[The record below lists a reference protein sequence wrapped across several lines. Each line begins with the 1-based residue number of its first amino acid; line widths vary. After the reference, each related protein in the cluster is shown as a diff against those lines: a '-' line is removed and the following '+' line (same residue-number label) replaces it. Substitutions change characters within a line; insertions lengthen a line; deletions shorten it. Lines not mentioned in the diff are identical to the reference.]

1 MDAAHGIH
9 AECSGIW
16 ALAGRLCSLRTF
28 LMLRCLAQRV
38 LLFNSQLPV
47 RRLTHAERFA
57 AAVPLPLRAPRDS
70 RKLLPYFCERT
81 KV

>member
-16 ALAGRLCSLRTF
+16 ALAGRLYGFRTF
-28 LMLRCLAQRV
+28 CMLRCLAQRV

-47 RRLTHAERFA
+47 RRLAHAERFE

-70 RKLLPYFCERT
+70 RRPLPYCCERT

>member
-1 MDAAHGIH
+1 
-9 AECSGIW
+9 
-16 ALAGRLCSLRTF
+16 
-28 LMLRCLAQRV
+28 MLRCLAQRV

-70 RKLLPYFCERT
+70 RRPLPYFCERT

>member
-16 ALAGRLCSLRTF
+16 ALAGRLYVFRTF
-28 LMLRCLAQRV
+28 CMLRCLAQRV

-47 RRLTHAERFA
+47 RRLAHAERFA

-70 RKLLPYFCERT
+70 RRPLPYCCEGT